1 MKHIV
6 QNGTVVAGVKSS
18 PVVKHSIERQ
28 IVMHDVKKM
37 FLKYTACYRFPEQ
50 INQWWED
57 TCTSDI
63 EL

>member
-1 MKHIV
+1 MTYIIE
-6 QNGTVVAGVKSS
+6 NGVIAGIKSS

-57 TCTSDI
+57 ICTSPDI